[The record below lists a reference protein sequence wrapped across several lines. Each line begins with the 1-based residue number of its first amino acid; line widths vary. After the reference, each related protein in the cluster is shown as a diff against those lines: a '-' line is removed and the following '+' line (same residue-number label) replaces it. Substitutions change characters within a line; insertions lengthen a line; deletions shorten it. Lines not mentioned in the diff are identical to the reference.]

1 MIAFSAKIKIIG
13 INPYVL
19 LPDLVL
25 DEIFVQ
31 ANKNRGPIPV
41 KVFFGESEFLQ
52 NLVKY
57 SGKWRLY
64 LNGDMRMAAGK
75 DVGDTVEIQ
84 IEFDDEERITPMPLK
99 LKIALENNQ
108 KAKAVFERLSA
119 SRRKEIM
126 RYINNLKSVESVDR
140 NILRAIQFLLGN
152 ARFVGRDKP

>member
-64 LNGDMRMAAGK
+64 LNGDMRRAAGK

-108 KAKAVFERLSA
+108 KAKAVFEKLSA

-140 NILRAIQFLLGN
+140 NILRAVQFLLGN

>member
-140 NILRAIQFLLGN
+140 NILRAVQFLLGN

>member
-1 MIAFSAKIKIIG
+1 MITFSAKIYIIG

-25 DEIFVQ
+25 EEIFVQ
-31 ANKNRGPIPV
+31 ADKNSGPIPV
-41 KVFFGESEFLQ
+41 KVFFGESGFLQ
-52 NLVKY
+52 TLVKY

-64 LNGDMRMAAGK
+64 LNGEMRKAAGK
-75 DVGDTVEIQ
+75 DVGDTVKIQ
-84 IEFDDEERITPMPLK
+84 IGFDTEERITPMPPKLK
-99 LKIALENNQ
+99 LALENNQ
-108 KAKAVFERLSA
+108 KAKAVFENLST

-140 NILRAIQFLLGN
+140 NILRAMQFLLGN